1 MEIKNLENTDFDTIF
16 RGFQRA
22 FADYEIHFEKEEVR
36 EMLRRR
42 GYTPRLSFAAFDKD
56 EIVAFTLNGTGYFNG
71 LPSAYDTGTGTAKE
85 HRGQGLA
92 GKIFNHSI
100 PYLKEAGIDQYVLE
114 VLQNN
119 TNAIAVYRKMD
130 FETSREFDCF
140 RQTIENIQNP
150 TPAEIDYSI
159 SSIGIDEVRAAQTFC
174 DFTPSWQNSI
184 ESIERGEAALTFLGA
199 GIEGKLAGF
208 CVFDPA
214 TGDLTQIAVKPEYRR
229 RGIAS
234 QLLKSAIEAMKTDFI
249 KVLNVSSDN
258 QTLPRFLASKN
269 IPLATKQ
276 FEMINSFVPD

>member
-1 MEIKNLENTDFDTIF
+1 MEITNLENTDFDTIF

-42 GYTPRLSFAAFDKD
+42 GYTPRLSFAAFDND
-56 EIVAFTLNGTGYFNG
+56 EIVAFTLNGIGSFNG

-85 HRGQGLA
+85 YRGQGLA

-119 TNAIAVYRKMD
+119 TNAIAVYRKMNFD
-130 FETSREFDCF
+130 TSREFDCF
-140 RQTIENIQNP
+140 RQTIENIHNP

-159 SSIGIDEVRAAQTFC
+159 KPIGIDEVKAAQTFL
-174 DFTPSWQNSI
+174 DFAPSWQNSI

-258 QTLPRFLASKN
+258 QTLPLFLESKN

-276 FEMINSFVPD
+276 FEMILPL